1 MIMAATLKK
10 PAKKHAT
17 GYDKY
22 IDWKIA
28 FIPIVLFFAVLMMP
42 NTGLIKDVGTEY
54 SMGPKAVSRFLAKEL
69 FGQKTSDLTQAQILT
84 VQIMEK
90 NMRTAAL
97 DRDRFL
103 KRDDKWLK
111 KNKIGFDKK
120 NLERAMEI
128 VGAMSDKQYRD
139 LMSRAADER
148 MVTLSY
154 DDLRDDDKVAADAGI
169 WKLKVALATMGFTI
183 VCFLTACIPLPAV
196 AFCIG
201 LIVVLTG
208 VVSRED
214 VAALYWSDSV
224 WFIMGSLMFATAFV
238 KTGVDK
244 RITMLLFKRLA
255 VPSVGAI
262 TFIILLVVGP
272 ASSFISDHALA
283 AIFLPVAI
291 MLFQGSRKPDGTVD
305 MQLAKML
312 IITVAMAANIGG
324 MGSPSG
330 GARNVIMITYL
341 KDMFGIDISYLTWV
355 TYGMPFVL
363 IMIPITWL
371 IIRMAFKPKVKNLS
385 PSMELLKSEVD
396 TMGRWSVSQI
406 ITVAVFGLTLWFW
419 MTEQTFFE
427 NGWYPV
433 RLGVGVIAIAAG
445 IAYVFTGVVNWR
457 DYHEKVDWGVVW
469 LYAGAILFGKLLDE
483 SGGAYLLARSIVSGL
498 ATFGLDKGLGLIA
511 SAGILTG
518 GITNLMADGPAA
530 AAVGPV
536 TLNMAGM
543 VHPGTVMLPFMAM
556 ATACASSFA
565 YCLIIGPPP
574 NAIVYASGYLEPKD
588 FLRAGLPLWFIAQV
602 LMLLLMAFY
611 WIPRGFGTLPGF

>member
-1 MIMAATLKK
+1 MPKQQKK
-10 PAKKHAT
+10 ADKHET

-22 IDWKIA
+22 INWKI
-28 FIPIVLFFAVLMMP
+28 FIIPVALFFAILLMP
-42 NTGLIKDVGTEY
+42 TGKAIRDVGTEY
-54 SMGPKAVSRFLAKEL
+54 SMGPKTVIRFLSKEL
-69 FGQKTSDLTQAQILT
+69 FDAKTSDLQQWQLLT
-84 VQIMEK
+84 VQVMEK

-97 DRDRFL
+97 DKDRFMG
-103 KRDDKWLK
+103 RDDKWLK
-111 KNKIGFDKK
+111 KNKVAFDKK
-120 NLERAMEI
+120 NLERAKEFVGGLGDKEYRSLME
-128 VGAMSDKQYRD
+128 
-139 LMSRAADER
+139 RAADER
-148 MVTLSY
+148 MIKLDYSDLKE
-154 DDLRDDDKVAADAGI
+154 DDVKAADDGI
-169 WKLKVALATMGFTI
+169 WKLKVALAMLVFT
-183 VCFLTACIPLPAV
+183 VGCFLTACIPLPAV

-208 VVSRED
+208 IVSREE

-291 MLFQGSRKPDGTVD
+291 MLFQGSRKPDGTPD
-305 MQLAKML
+305 LELAKML
-312 IITVAMAANIGG
+312 ILTVACAANIGG
-324 MGSPSG
+324 PGSPSG

-341 KDMFGIDISYLTWV
+341 KDMFGVDISYIQWL
-355 TYGMPFVL
+355 TYGMPFVI
-363 IMIPITWL
+363 IMIPLTWL
-371 IIRMAFKPKVKNLS
+371 CIKFAFKPTVKDLT
-385 PSMELLKSEVD
+385 PSMELLKSETD
-396 TMGRWSVSQI
+396 SMGRWNYTQI
-406 ITVAVFGLTLWFW
+406 VTVVVFLLTLWFW
-419 MTEQTFFE
+419 MTEQTFFDK
-427 NGWYPV
+427 GWYPV

-445 IAYVFTGVVNWR
+445 IAYVLTGVVNWR

-469 LYAGAILFGKLLDE
+469 LYAGAILFGKILDE
-483 SGGAYLLARSIVSGL
+483 SGGAYLIARTMVAGL
-498 ATFGLDKGLGLIA
+498 AHVGLDQGLGLIA
-511 SAGILTG
+511 SCGILTG
-518 GITNLMADGPAA
+518 GITQLMADGPAA

-556 ATACASSFA
+556 ATGISASFA
-565 YCLIIGPPP
+565 YCLIIGTPP

-588 FLRAGLPLWFIAQV
+588 FLRAGIPLWIIAQIV
-602 LMLLLMAFY
+602 MLLLVAFY
-611 WIPRGFGTLPGF
+611 WLPRGFGNLPGL

>member
-1 MIMAATLKK
+1 MPKQQKKAAKQ
-10 PAKKHAT
+10 AT

-22 IDWKIA
+22 INWKI
-28 FIPIVLFFAVLMMP
+28 FIIPVALFFAVLLMP
-42 NTGLIKDVGTEY
+42 VGSAIRDVGTEY
-54 SMGPKAVSRFLAKEL
+54 SMGPKAVNRFLAKEM
-69 FGQKTSDLTQAQILT
+69 FASKTSDLEQWQVLT

-111 KNKIGFDKK
+111 KNKIAFDKK
-120 NLERAMEI
+120 NLERSMAYVGGLGDKEYRSLME
-128 VGAMSDKQYRD
+128 
-139 LMSRAADER
+139 RAADER
-148 MVTLSY
+148 MVKLSY
-154 DDLRDDDKVAADAGI
+154 ADLEGDDVKTADAGI
-169 WKLKVALATMGFTI
+169 WKLRVALAMLAFT
-183 VCFLTACIPLPAV
+183 VLCFLTACIPLPAV

-201 LIVVLTG
+201 LIVVYTG
-208 VVSRED
+208 IVTREE
-214 VAALYWSDSV
+214 VAAMYWSDSV

-244 RITMLLFKRLA
+244 RITMMLFKRLA

-262 TFIILLVVGP
+262 TFIIILVVGP

-291 MLFQGSRKPDGTVD
+291 MLFQGSRKPDGSAD
-305 MQLAKML
+305 MELAKML

-324 MGSPSG
+324 FGSPSG

-341 KDMFGIDISYLTWV
+341 KDMFGVDISYFQWV

-363 IMIPITWL
+363 VMIPITWFTIKL
-371 IIRMAFKPKVKNLS
+371 VFRPTVKDLS
-385 PSMELLKSEVD
+385 PSMALLKSETD
-396 TMGRWSVSQI
+396 NMGRWSYSQI
-406 ITVAVFGLTLWFW
+406 VTIGVFLLTLWFW

-427 NGWYPV
+427 LGWYPV
-433 RLGVGVIAIAAG
+433 RLGVGVIAISAG
-445 IAYVFTGVVNWR
+445 VAYILTGVVNWR
-457 DYHEKVDWGVVW
+457 DYHEKVDWGVIW

-483 SGGAYLLARSIVSGL
+483 SGGAYLIARTMVSGL
-498 ATFGLDKGLGLIA
+498 AHLGLDSGLGLIA
-511 SAGILTG
+511 SAGLLTG
-518 GITNLMADGPAA
+518 GITQLMADGPAA

-556 ATACASSFA
+556 ATAAASSFA
-565 YCLIIGPPP
+565 YCLIIGTPP

-588 FLRAGLPLWFIAQV
+588 FLRAGIPLWIIAQILLI
-602 LMLLLMAFY
+602 LMVALM
-611 WIPRGFGTLPGF
+611 WLPRGFGSLPGF